1 MQNAQNEI
9 MVFVIRQLQIPFHET
24 AILTIYISPQKFGKQ
39 TCEHCF
45 SLEVS
50 RFCEFSKIE
59 MQLKW
64 IFLISWSMLKV
75 QYSNSQNRITKKLI
89 SI

>member
-39 TCEHCF
+39 TFERAHF
-45 SLEVS
+45 LLRVEV
-50 RFCEFSKIE
+50 
-59 MQLKW
+59 L
-64 IFLISWSMLKV
+64 
-75 QYSNSQNRITKKLI
+75 
-89 SI
+89 

>member
-39 TCEHCF
+39 TFKRAFLFTLCRG
-45 SLEVS
+45 SVS
-50 RFCEFSKIE
+50 FQRIVLGTATFICISNPC
-59 MQLKW
+59 LKC
-64 IFLISWSMLKV
+64 IVPIPKTE
-75 QYSNSQNRITKKLI
+75 SQK
-89 SI
+89 S

>member
-39 TCEHCF
+39 TFERALF
-45 SLEVS
+45 LLRVEVLWV
-50 RFCEFSKIE
+50 FKE
-59 MQLKW
+59 
-64 IFLISWSMLKV
+64 
-75 QYSNSQNRITKKLI
+75 
-89 SI
+89 

>member
-39 TCEHCF
+39 TCEHCY
-45 SLEVS
+45 SQEVS
-50 RFCEFSKIE
+50 RFCEF
-59 MQLKW
+59 
-64 IFLISWSMLKV
+64 
-75 QYSNSQNRITKKLI
+75 
-89 SI
+89 